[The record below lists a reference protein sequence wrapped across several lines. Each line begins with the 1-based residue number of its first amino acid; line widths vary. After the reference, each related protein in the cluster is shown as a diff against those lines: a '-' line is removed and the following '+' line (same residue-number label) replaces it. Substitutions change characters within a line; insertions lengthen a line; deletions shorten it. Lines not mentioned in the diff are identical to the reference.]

1 MQRGEGVDPWSPP
14 SPTHN
19 TAQGLGQGQGHGQ
32 GHSSADED
40 DEEEDED
47 EEEGGG
53 GTLVMYWEKGFTL
66 GAPPAPR
73 YGHRMVLLNQTN
85 VAAHARHHRQGQGLG
100 LGGGNESDALLA
112 ELMLPCEVEVKI
124 AVVGG
129 CAVAPV
135 RERLS
140 PLFISSIYPQ
150 PY

>member
-1 MQRGEGVDPWSPP
+1 MRSIARARDERFRNGQSIGRPDRGHLARVATRSEWACGRME
-14 SPTHN
+14 
-19 TAQGLGQGQGHGQ
+19 A
-32 GHSSADED
+32 
-40 DEEEDED
+40 DED